1 MPKYHFEIRVTETLV
16 GARYFEVEG
25 ADRAS
30 ARRLLWEAYRTQQ
43 DGDFNTHVP
52 PAVRFTVAP
61 GAGSS
66 TEIADL
72 SIIPEPS
79 SPTEYET
86 DLYDY
91 SDDGRPLEGY
101 AEEVADL
108 MAED

>member
-1 MPKYHFEIRVTETLV
+1 MPKYHFGIHVTETLV

-25 ADRAS
+25 EDRAS

-43 DGDFNTHVP
+43 DGDLNTHVP
-52 PAVRFTVAP
+52 PAVRFTVTP
-61 GAGSS
+61 GTGSS

-72 SIIPEPS
+72 SIIPEAS

-86 DLYDY
+86 DLFDY
-91 SDDGRPLEGY
+91 SDDGRTLVGD
-101 AEEVADL
+101 AEEIANL